1 MNMNRVKFRRICME
15 SSEYNWANILE
26 TICPEMLVFGKKA
39 FWMLFVQNIPTNFT
53 NLIFHDVTLYVSIG
67 ILLLPAGHF
76 IHPCSPLEEELKNV
90 PSGQGSNL

>member
-1 MNMNRVKFRRICME
+1 
-15 SSEYNWANILE
+15 
-26 TICPEMLVFGKKA
+26 
-39 FWMLFVQNIPTNFT
+39 MLFVQNIPTNFT

>member
-1 MNMNRVKFRRICME
+1 
-15 SSEYNWANILE
+15 
-26 TICPEMLVFGKKA
+26 
-39 FWMLFVQNIPTNFT
+39 MLFVQNIPTNFT

-67 ILLLPAGHF
+67 FLLLPAGHF